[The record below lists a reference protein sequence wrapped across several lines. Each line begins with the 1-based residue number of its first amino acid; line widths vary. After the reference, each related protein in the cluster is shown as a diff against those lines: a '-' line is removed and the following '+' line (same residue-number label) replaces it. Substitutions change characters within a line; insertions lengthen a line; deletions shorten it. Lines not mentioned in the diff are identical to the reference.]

1 MKIQRLSAP
10 RYPLLSCSPFRSHR
24 QQPIIFV
31 ARTLLPRR
39 LKSRFFHQK
48 WPYGYATRTSIGTV
62 KAFVHE

>member
-10 RYPLLSCSPFRSHR
+10 RYPLLPCSPFRSHR

-39 LKSRFFHQK
+39 LKSRFFHQT
-48 WPYGYATRTSIGTV
+48 WPYGYATRTAIGNV